1 MAASSWMQICTAG
14 APSMASY
21 AQVRADLLSL
31 VAPMIA
37 DVSIAHLGGGVGTER
52 NEQFI
57 RIHTQCGFQIRR
69 KER

>member
-1 MAASSWMQICTAG
+1 MIYGGISYTDLPIRQIAYPNTGYNRSGRG
-14 APSMASY
+14 ADDRY
-21 AQVRADLLSL
+21 
-31 VAPMIA
+31 
-37 DVSIAHLGGGVGTER
+37 VSIAYLAGGAGTER